1 MKTET
6 SFLQNFYTNI
16 LEIKGKPGLY
26 LNLKILKIFPTKK
39 IIKILF
45 WEQFSFLKIK
55 SKISENW
62 VFFFILQNFLRKIVL
77 LRNNEKLFL
86 CKKKFFLI
94 NDFKYKKNAQK
105 RIYLSPIKFIQKNF
119 PRILFYSY
127 DFYCQPILHEKDFLW
142 NNLVSDF
149 FSQDMFN
156 YGTPDTGHILIRLNI
171 LSDTLW
177 ILNEQYG
184 KILKRGKHG
193 CKSTNCL
200 EFFKIYFLKIKY
212 SHQSISFYKKLF
224 RKKKKIRALR
234 KKKLKNSSIYLRM
247 IIKKEILFSNY
258 FLIKKEIFNFLTE
271 LSKLLESY
279 VFDIESSLKRRE
291 VYFGKYYFV

>member
-1 MKTET
+1 MDGT
-6 SFLQNFYTNI
+6 Q
-16 LEIKGKPGLY
+16 
-26 LNLKILKIFPTKK
+26 
-39 IIKILF
+39 
-45 WEQFSFLKIK
+45 
-55 SKISENW
+55 
-62 VFFFILQNFLRKIVL
+62 
-77 LRNNEKLFL
+77 
-86 CKKKFFLI
+86 
-94 NDFKYKKNAQK
+94 NAQK

-224 RKKKKIRALR
+224 RKKKKIRVLR